1 MNLCWVLII
10 YFNVCRVSLF
20 PINVSF
26 HWALV
31 YFLIIFFLL
40 LYFNLLHL
48 TGHSNVFLLI
58 LKSEV
63 TRVPNADGDGDGN
76 GNGNGN
82 YYGYDDQVFDG
93 IHLMYTRAFHR

>member
-1 MNLCWVLII
+1 M
-10 YFNVCRVSLF
+10 
-20 PINVSF
+20 
-26 HWALV
+26 
-31 YFLIIFFLL
+31 
-40 LYFNLLHL
+40 
-48 TGHSNVFLLI
+48 FLLI